1 MGNRI
6 ITSMRMPIDLQI
18 ALDRIAA
25 KAGHASRSFVVCR
38 LLKTLLECAPEE
50 TILRMLTTIDA
61 YGDGYDIYFKQR
73 EKIHKY

>member
-1 MGNRI
+1 MGNLK

-25 KAGHASRSFVVCR
+25 KAGNAPRSFVVCH

-50 TILRMLTTIDA
+50 TIIRMLATIDA
-61 YGDGYDIYFKQR
+61 FGDGYDIYFKQR